1 MRVLVFP
8 RDSNPYQDLLYGEL
22 RRSGVRVRYLGE
34 LTFSHTLNLLL
45 LPAELAVWRLA
56 GVRIVHL
63 HWVWKFALPGGART
77 RRPAQLWFTA
87 VLGVVRLLG
96 LRLVWTAHNVLPHRP
111 VFADDTAAR
120 RTLVRHC
127 DLVIAHHST
136 ALDRLADLAAV
147 PSRAAVIPHGPFPA
161 PPLPPP
167 GRSGG
172 PRTFL
177 FFGRIEP
184 YKGVEDLLAAFT
196 ALPGGACAG
205 EPTAPE
211 RGPDVRLVIA
221 GSCPDAAL
229 AARLEA
235 TAARDD
241 RVDLR
246 LGRVRDEDVAGLFA
260 AGDVVV
266 LPFREITTSGSAL
279 LALAHGRPLIVP
291 ELPAL
296 AGLPAAALAG
306 YRGGVTGLTAALRA
320 AAGWDAATLAAMSE
334 AALEHANGVGW
345 PEIAHATRNG
355 YTTVLGDRSGRTGER
370 VHPTGERARR
380 GLADGGMRERVRSF
394 FRNVLVRGT
403 FLLLANTVLLAA
415 GGFAFFTL
423 AARNYPVEAVGWLTA
438 VTASVNL
445 LSTVAA
451 LGLPTTLLRHLVKAD
466 DPRRLAAMAVT
477 AVGAIGGV
485 LALLSLLILAP
496 LLPGGPEL
504 IRQPGTIAL
513 ITVLVMVTAVGG
525 TLDAGLVAVRGTAA
539 LLAKNLA
546 GTLLKVGALLPL
558 VPLGFTGLVLAY
570 GGGALL
576 ACLLGGAALWPRLRR
591 TADRTRP
598 MELLRRYLPFSTAG
612 YLATALGML
621 PSTVVPLEVLAVQG
635 PQAAAYFAIAFQ
647 VAAFLN
653 FIPSTSAQVLFAE
666 AQRIS
671 LRRYLRKAV
680 AGIYGLL
687 VPAVAVIVAGA
698 PYILRVFG
706 EAYSAQAAET
716 LRVLG
721 LGALVGAGN
730 YLVDTILI
738 SRDRTGAYVFMNGAN
753 AALVLGLVA
762 AFLPYGLT
770 AAAIGWTLAQG
781 LSLLLG
787 AGVLIVSFAGPGP
800 RAGVSA
806 ADR

>member
-1 MRVLVFP
+1 MKVLVFP
-8 RDSNPYQDLLYGEL
+8 RDSNPYQDLLHGEL
-22 RRSGVRVRYLGE
+22 RRTGVRVHYLGE
-34 LTFSHTLNLLL
+34 LTCSHTLNLLL
-45 LPAELAVWRLA
+45 LPAELALWRLA
-56 GVRIVHL
+56 GARIVHL
-63 HWVWKFALPGGART
+63 HWVWKFALPGGAWM
-77 RRPAQLWFTA
+77 RRPAQLWFA
-87 VLGVVRLLG
+87 GVLGVVRLLG

-111 VFADDTAAR
+111 VFADDAAAR

-136 ALDRLADLAAV
+136 ALHRLAALDAA

-196 ALPGGACAG
+196 ALPGGL
-205 EPTAPE
+205 
-211 RGPDVRLVIA
+211 DVRLVIA

-229 AARLEA
+229 AARLKA
-235 TAARDD
+235 SAAADD
-241 RVDLR
+241 RVDVR

-260 AGDVVV
+260 EGDVVV

-291 ELPAL
+291 ALPAL
-296 AGLPAAALAG
+296 AGLPTAALAG
-306 YRGGVTGLTAALRA
+306 YRSGVTGLTAALRA
-320 AAGWDAATLAAMSE
+320 AAGWDAATLAAMSA
-334 AALEHANGVGW
+334 AALEHVNGLGW
-345 PEIAHATRNG
+345 TEIARATRNG
-355 YTTVLGDRSGRTGER
+355 YATVLRDRGGQTGER
-370 VHPTGERARR
+370 VRLDRMGERV
-380 GLADGGMRERVRSF
+380 GLEAAGGQMRERVHSL

-403 FLLLANTVLLAA
+403 FLLLANTVLLAV

-466 DPRRLAAMAVT
+466 DPRRLAAIAVT

-504 IRQPGTIAL
+504 IRQPGTITLVTA
-513 ITVLVMVTAVGG
+513 LVMVTAVGG

-546 GTLLKVGALLPL
+546 GTMLKVGALLPL

-591 TADRTRP
+591 AADRARP

-680 AGIYGLL
+680 VGIYGLL
-687 VPAVAVIVAGA
+687 VPAVAVIVVGA

-706 EAYSAQAAET
+706 DAYAAQAAET
-716 LRVLG
+716 LRVLA
-721 LGALVGAGN
+721 LAALVGAGN

-738 SRDRTGAYVFMNGAN
+738 SRDRTGAYVFMNGTN

-762 AFLPYGLT
+762 ALLPYGLT
-770 AAAIGWTLAQG
+770 AAALGWTLAQG

-787 AGVLIVSFAGPGP
+787 VGVLIATFAPGR
-800 RAGVSA
+800 RAEVSA

>member
-1 MRVLVFP
+1 MKVLVFP

-22 RRSGVRVRYLGE
+22 RRTGVRVHYLGE

-45 LPAELAVWRLA
+45 LPAELAVRRLA
-56 GVRIVHL
+56 GGRIVHL
-63 HWVWKFALPGGART
+63 HWVWKFALPGGARM
-77 RRPAQLWFTA
+77 RRPAQLWFA
-87 VLGVVRLLG
+87 VILGIMRLLG

-111 VFADDTAAR
+111 VFADDAAAR

-136 ALDRLADLAAV
+136 ALDRLAALGAV
-147 PSRAAVIPHGPFPA
+147 PSRSAVIPHGPFPA

-167 GRSGG
+167 GRSGE

-196 ALPGGACAG
+196 ALPAG
-205 EPTAPE
+205 L
-211 RGPDVRLVIA
+211 DVRLVVA
-221 GSCPDAAL
+221 GACPDAAL

-235 TAARDD
+235 SAAADD

-260 AGDVVV
+260 EADVVV

-279 LALAHGRPLIVP
+279 LALAHGRPVIVP
-291 ELPAL
+291 ALPAL

-320 AAGWDAATLAAMSE
+320 AAGWDAVTLAAMSE
-334 AALEHANGVGW
+334 AALEHVDGVGW
-345 PEIAHATRNG
+345 TEIARATRNG
-355 YTTVLGDRSGRTGER
+355 YATVLQDRGGR
-370 VHPTGERARR
+370 VGERARS
-380 GLADGGMRERVRSF
+380 L

-466 DPRRLAAMAVT
+466 DPRRLAAIAVT

-504 IRQPGTIAL
+504 IRQPGTITL
-513 ITVLVMVTAVGG
+513 VTVLVMVTAVGG
-525 TLDAGLVAVRGTAA
+525 TLDAGLIAVRGTAA

-546 GTLLKVGALLPL
+546 GTALKVGALLPL

-591 TADRTRP
+591 AGDRARP
-598 MELLRRYLPFSTAG
+598 TEVLRRYLPFSAAG

-621 PSTVVPLEVLAVQG
+621 PSTVVPLEVMAVRG

-680 AGIYGLL
+680 VGIYGLL
-687 VPAVAVIVAGA
+687 VPAVAVIVVGA

-706 EAYSAQAAET
+706 EGYSAQATGT

-721 LGALVGAGN
+721 LAALVGAGN

-753 AALVLGLVA
+753 AVLVLGLVA
-762 AFLPYGLT
+762 ALLPYGLT
-770 AAAIGWTLAQG
+770 AAALGWTLAQG

-787 AGVLIVSFAGPGP
+787 AGVLIANFAAGR
-800 RAGVSA
+800 RAEVSA

>member
-1 MRVLVFP
+1 MKVLVFP
-8 RDSNPYQDLLYGEL
+8 RDGNPYQELLHAGL
-22 RRSGVRVRYLGE
+22 RESGVRVRYLGE
-34 LTFSHTLNLLL
+34 LTPSHTLNLLL
-45 LPAELAVWRLA
+45 LPAELAARRLA
-56 GVRIVHL
+56 GARIVHL

-77 RRPAQLWFTA
+77 ARVAQLWFAA

-111 VFADDTAAR
+111 VFADDAAAR
-120 RTLVRHC
+120 RTLVRRC
-127 DLVIAHHST
+127 DLVIAHHSA
-136 ALDRLADLAAV
+136 ALDRLAELGAV
-147 PSRAAVIPHGPFPA
+147 PSRAVVIPHGPFPA
-161 PPLPPP
+161 PPMPPP

-184 YKGVEDLLAAFT
+184 YKGVEDLLAAFA
-196 ALPGGACAG
+196 ALPGL
-205 EPTAPE
+205 
-211 RGPDVRLVIA
+211 DVRLVVA
-221 GSCPDAAL
+221 GACPDPAL

-235 TAARDD
+235 SAAADD
-241 RVDLR
+241 RVELR
-246 LGRVRDEDVAGLFA
+246 IGRVAEEDVAGVFA

-291 ELPAL
+291 AAL
-296 AGLPAAALAG
+296 AGLPSAAVARF
-306 YRGGVTGLTAALRA
+306 RGGVAGLTAVLRE
-320 AAGWDAATLAAMSE
+320 AAGWDAARLAGMSQ
-334 AALEHANGVGW
+334 AALEHANGTGW
-345 PEIAHATRNG
+345 AEIAHATSNG
-355 YTTVLGDRSGRTGER
+355 YTTALRPRDPVVRMEAGVPAGTARGRVG
-370 VHPTGERARR
+370 A
-380 GLADGGMRERVRSF
+380 GLPAGTPGGRMGERVRSL

-403 FLLLANTVLLAA
+403 FLLLVNTVLLAA
-415 GGFAFFTL
+415 GGFVFFTL
-423 AARNYPVEAVGWLTA
+423 AARNYPVAAVGWLTA

-445 LSTVAA
+445 LSTVAS
-451 LGLPTTLLRHLVKAD
+451 LGLPTTLLRHLVKAG
-466 DPRRLAAMAVT
+466 DPRRLAATAVI

-485 LALLSLLILAP
+485 LALLSLLVLAP

-504 IRQPGTIAL
+504 IRQPGTIVLVTA
-513 ITVLVMVTAVGG
+513 LVMVTAVGG
-525 TLDAGLVAVRGTAA
+525 TLDAGLVAVRGTGA
-539 LLAKNLA
+539 LLAKNVV
-546 GTLLKVGALLPL
+546 GTVLKVGALLPL

-570 GGGALL
+570 GGGTLL
-576 ACLLGGAALWPRLRR
+576 ACLLGGAALWRRLRR
-591 TADRTRP
+591 PEGARARP
-598 MELLRRYLPFSTAG
+598 GELLRRYLPFSAAG
-612 YLATALGML
+612 YLATVLGML

-647 VAAFLN
+647 VAAFLS

-706 EAYSAQAAET
+706 EGYAAQAARP
-716 LRVLG
+716 LRVLA
-721 LGALVGAGN
+721 LAALVGAGN

-753 AALVLGLVA
+753 AVLVLGLVA
-762 AFLPYGLT
+762 ALLPYGLT
-770 AAAIGWTLAQG
+770 AAALGWTLAQG

-787 AGVLIVSFAGPGP
+787 AGVLVASFATGR
-800 RAGVSA
+800 RAKASGRRARVSG

>member
-1 MRVLVFP
+1 MKVLVFP
-8 RDSNPYQDLLYGEL
+8 RDSNPYQDLLHGEL
-22 RRSGVRVRYLGE
+22 RRAGVHVRHLGE
-34 LTFSHTLNLLL
+34 LTPSHTLNLLL
-45 LPAELAVWRLA
+45 LPVELAARRLGGA
-56 GVRIVHL
+56 RVVHL

-77 RRPAQLWFTA
+77 RRLAQWWFAA
-87 VLGVVRLLG
+87 VLGVLRPLG
-96 LRLVWTAHNVLPHRP
+96 LRLVWTAHNVLPHRQ
-111 VFADDTAAR
+111 VFADDAAAR

-136 ALDRLADLAAV
+136 TLDRLAALGAV

-167 GRSGG
+167 GRPGR

-184 YKGVEDLLAAFT
+184 YKGVEDLLAAFA
-196 ALPGGACAG
+196 ALPR
-205 EPTAPE
+205 E
-211 RGPDVRLVIA
+211 PDVRLVVA
-221 GSCPDAAL
+221 GACPDQEL

-235 TAARDD
+235 SAAADD

-246 LGRVRDEDVAGLFA
+246 LGRVPDKDIAGLYA
-260 AGDVVV
+260 ESDVVV

-296 AGLPAAALAG
+296 TGLPGAAVTC
-306 YRGGVTGLTAALRA
+306 YRGGVTGLTPALRA
-320 AAGWDAATLAAMSE
+320 AAGWDAATLARMSQ
-334 AALEHANGVGW
+334 AALEHVNGTGW

-355 YTTVLGDRSGRTGER
+355 YATVLRHRTRQDTHPGLATEP
-370 VHPTGERARR
+370 HPTPPEGAIAGGAGAR
-380 GLADGGMRERVRSF
+380 LRSLL
-394 FRNVLVRGT
+394 RNVLVRGT
-403 FLLLANTVLLAA
+403 LLLLVNTVLLAA
-415 GGFAFFTL
+415 GGFVFFTL

-438 VTASVNL
+438 VTSSVNL

-466 DPRRLAAMAVT
+466 DPRRLAAVAVI
-477 AVGAIGGV
+477 AVGALGGA

-504 IRQPGTIAL
+504 IGRPETIAL

-525 TLDAGLVAVRGTAA
+525 TLDAGLIAVRGTGA
-539 LLAKNLA
+539 LLAKNAA
-546 GTLLKVGALLPL
+546 GTVLKVGALLPL
-558 VPLGFTGLVLAY
+558 VPLGFTGLVIAY
-570 GGGALL
+570 GGGTLL
-576 ACLLGGAALWPRLRR
+576 ACLLGGVSLWRRLPRPSAAR
-591 TADRTRP
+591 ARP
-598 MELLRRYLPFSTAG
+598 AELLRRYLPFSAAG

-621 PSTVVPLEVLAVQG
+621 PSTVVPLEVLAFQG

-680 AGIYGLL
+680 VGIYGLL

-706 EAYSAQAAET
+706 EGYSAQAAQT
-716 LRVLG
+716 LRVLA
-721 LGALVGAGN
+721 LAALVGAGN

-738 SRDRTGAYVFMNGAN
+738 SRDRTGAYVLMNGAN

-762 AFLPYGLT
+762 ALLPYGLT
-770 AAAIGWTLAQG
+770 AAALGWTLAQG
-781 LSLLLG
+781 VSLLLG
-787 AGVLIVSFAGPGP
+787 AGVLVVSFAGRR
-800 RAGVSA
+800 RAAVSV

>member
-1 MRVLVFP
+1 MKVLVFP
-8 RDSNPYQDLLYGEL
+8 RDGNPYQELLHAGL
-22 RRSGVRVRYLGE
+22 REGGVRVRYLGE
-34 LTFSHTLNLLL
+34 LTPFHTLNLLL
-45 LPAELAVWRLA
+45 LPAELAARRLA
-56 GVRIVHL
+56 GARIVHL

-77 RRPAQLWFTA
+77 ARVAQLWFAA
-87 VLGVVRLLG
+87 VLVVVRLLG

-111 VFADDTAAR
+111 VFADDAAAR
-120 RTLVRHC
+120 RTLVRRC
-127 DLVIAHHST
+127 DLVIAHHSA
-136 ALDRLADLAAV
+136 ALERLAELGAV
-147 PSRAAVIPHGPFPA
+147 PSRAVVIPHGPFPA
-161 PPLPPP
+161 PPMPPP

-184 YKGVEDLLAAFT
+184 YKGVEDLLAAFA
-196 ALPGGACAG
+196 ALPGGL
-205 EPTAPE
+205 
-211 RGPDVRLVIA
+211 DVRLVVA
-221 GSCPDAAL
+221 GACPDPAL

-235 TAARDD
+235 SAAADD
-241 RVDLR
+241 RVELR
-246 LGRVRDEDVAGLFA
+246 IGRVAEEDVAGVFA

-291 ELPAL
+291 AAL
-296 AGLPAAALAG
+296 AGLPSAAVTRF
-306 YRGGVTGLTAALRA
+306 RGGVAGLTAVLRE
-320 AAGWDAATLAAMSE
+320 AAGWDAARLAGMSQ
-334 AALEHANGVGW
+334 AGLEHANGTGW
-345 PEIAHATRNG
+345 AEIAHATRNG
-355 YTTVLGDRSGRTGER
+355 YTTALRPRDRVVRTGER
-370 VHPTGERARR
+370 VPAGTA
-380 GLADGGMRERVRSF
+380 GGRMGARVRSL

-403 FLLLANTVLLAA
+403 FLLLVNTVLLAA
-415 GGFAFFTL
+415 GGFVFFTL
-423 AARNYPVEAVGWLTA
+423 AARNYPVAAVGWLTA

-445 LSTVAA
+445 LSTVAS
-451 LGLPTTLLRHLVKAD
+451 LGLPTTLLRHLVKAG
-466 DPRRLAAMAVT
+466 DPRRLAATAVI

-485 LALLSLLILAP
+485 LALLSLLVLAP

-504 IRQPGTIAL
+504 IRQPGTIVLVTA
-513 ITVLVMVTAVGG
+513 LVMVTAVGG
-525 TLDAGLVAVRGTAA
+525 TLDAGLVAVRGTGA
-539 LLAKNLA
+539 LLTKNVA
-546 GTLLKVGALLPL
+546 GTVLKVGALLPL

-570 GGGALL
+570 GGGTLL
-576 ACLLGGAALWPRLRR
+576 ACLLGGAALWRRLRR
-591 TADRTRP
+591 PEGARARP
-598 MELLRRYLPFSTAG
+598 GELLRRYLPFSAAG

-621 PSTVVPLEVLAVQG
+621 PSTVVPLEVLAVRG

-706 EAYSAQAAET
+706 EGYAAQAARP
-716 LRVLG
+716 LRVLA
-721 LGALVGAGN
+721 LAALVGAGN

-753 AALVLGLVA
+753 AVLVLGLVA
-762 AFLPYGLT
+762 ALLPYGLT
-770 AAAIGWTLAQG
+770 AAALGWTLAQG

-787 AGVLIVSFAGPGP
+787 AGVLVASFATGR
-800 RAGVSA
+800 RAKAGGRRARVSG

>member
-1 MRVLVFP
+1 MKVLVFP
-8 RDSNPYQDLLYGEL
+8 RDSNPYQDLLHAAL
-22 RRSGVRVRYLGE
+22 RESGVSVRYLGE

-45 LPAELAVWRLA
+45 LPAELAFQRLTGA
-56 GVRIVHL
+56 RIVHL
-63 HWVWKFALPGGART
+63 HWVWKFALPGGDRT
-77 RRPAQLWFTA
+77 RRPAQLWFAA
-87 VLGVVRLLG
+87 VLGVMRLLG

-111 VFADDTAAR
+111 VFADDAAAR

-136 ALDRLADLAAV
+136 ALDRLAELGAA
-147 PSRAAVIPHGPFPA
+147 PSRSAVIPHGPFPA

-167 GRSGG
+167 GLPGR

-184 YKGVEDLLAAFT
+184 YKGVEDLLAAFM
-196 ALPGGACAG
+196 ALP
-205 EPTAPE
+205 
-211 RGPDVRLVIA
+211 RRLYVRLVVA

-229 AARLEA
+229 AARLRAAAA
-235 TAARDD
+235 TDD
-241 RVDLR
+241 RVELR
-246 LGRVRDEDVAGLFA
+246 LGRVRDEDVAEVFA
-260 AGDVVV
+260 EGDVVV

-296 AGLPAAALAG
+296 AGLPAGALAG
-306 YRGGVTGLTAALRA
+306 YRGGVPGLTAALRD
-320 AAGWDAATLAAMSE
+320 AAGWDPAALARMSD
-334 AALEHANGVGW
+334 AALEHVHGVGW
-345 PEIAHATRNG
+345 PEIARATRNG
-355 YTTVLGDRSGRTGER
+355 YATVLREAVRGSGARPGER
-370 VHPTGERARR
+370 VRA
-380 GLADGGMRERVRSF
+380 L
-394 FRNVLVRGT
+394 FRDVLVRGT
-403 FLLLANTVLLAA
+403 FLLLVNTVLLAA
-415 GGFAFFTL
+415 GGFVFFTL

-445 LSTVAA
+445 LSTVAS
-451 LGLPTTLLRHLVKAD
+451 LGLPTTLLRHLVGSG
-466 DPRRLAAMAVT
+466 DPRRLAAIAVA

-485 LALLSLLILAP
+485 LALLCLLILAP

-504 IRQPGTIAL
+504 IRQPGTMAL
-513 ITVLVMVTAVGG
+513 ITALVMVTAVGG
-525 TLDAGLVAVRGTAA
+525 TLDAGLLAVRGTAA
-539 LLAKNLA
+539 LLAKNVA

-558 VPLGFTGLVLAY
+558 VPLGFTGLILAY
-570 GGGALL
+570 GGGTLL

-591 TADRTRP
+591 VAQRARP
-598 MELLRRYLPFSTAG
+598 AELLRRYLPFSAAG

-621 PSTVVPLEVLAVQG
+621 PSTVVPLEVLAIQG

-653 FIPSTSAQVLFAE
+653 FIPSTCAQVLFAE

-671 LRRYLRKAV
+671 LRRYLRRAV

-698 PYILRVFG
+698 PYLLRVFG
-706 EAYSAQAAET
+706 EGYAAQAAQP

-721 LGALVGAGN
+721 LAALVGAGN

-738 SRDRTGAYVFMNGAN
+738 SRDRTRAYVLMNGAN

-762 AFLPYGLT
+762 ALLPYGLT
-770 AAAIGWTLAQG
+770 AAALGWTLAQG

-787 AGVLIVSFAGPGP
+787 VGVLIASFASGRHA
-800 RAGVSA
+800 RAGTEVSA
-806 ADR
+806 AGR

>member
-1 MRVLVFP
+1 MKVLVFP
-8 RDSNPYQDLLYGEL
+8 RDSNPYQELLHAGL
-22 RRSGVRVRYLGE
+22 RESGVRVRYLGE
-34 LTFSHTLNLLL
+34 LTPSHTLNLLL
-45 LPAELAVWRLA
+45 LPAELAARRLA
-56 GVRIVHL
+56 GARIVHL

-77 RRPAQLWFTA
+77 RRAAQLWFAA
-87 VLGVVRLLG
+87 VLGLVRLLG

-111 VFADDTAAR
+111 VFADDAAAR
-120 RTLVRHC
+120 RTLVRRC

-136 ALDRLADLAAV
+136 ALDRLAALGAA
-147 PSRAAVIPHGPFPA
+147 PSRAVVIPHGPFPA
-161 PPLPPP
+161 PPMPPP
-167 GRSGG
+167 GRPGG

-196 ALPGGACAG
+196 ALPGGL
-205 EPTAPE
+205 
-211 RGPDVRLVIA
+211 DVRLVVA
-221 GSCPDAAL
+221 GSCPDPAL

-235 TAARDD
+235 SAAADD
-241 RVDLR
+241 RVELR
-246 LGRVRDEDVAGLFA
+246 LGRVRDEDIAGLFA
-260 AGDVVV
+260 VGDVVV

-296 AGLPAAALAG
+296 AGLPPAASSTVLDAAALEG
-306 YRGGVTGLTAALRA
+306 
-320 AAGWDAATLAAMSE
+320 MSR
-334 AALEHANGVGW
+334 AALEHVNGTGW

-355 YTTVLGDRSGRTGER
+355 YATVLRHRDRQADERGRTGER
-370 VHPTGERARR
+370 VPPDPAGGRTGERGSPGHA
-380 GLADGGMRERVRSF
+380 GGRMEERVRSF
-394 FRNVLVRGT
+394 FRDVLVRGT
-403 FLLLANTVLLAA
+403 FLLLVNTVLLAA

-445 LSTVAA
+445 LSTVAS

-466 DPRRLAAMAVT
+466 DPRRLAAIAVT

-485 LALLSLLILAP
+485 LALLSLLLLAP
-496 LLPGGPEL
+496 LLPDGPEL
-504 IRQPGTIAL
+504 IRQPGTIVLVTA
-513 ITVLVMVTAVGG
+513 LVMVTAVGG
-525 TLDAGLVAVRGTAA
+525 TLDAGLVAVRGTGA
-539 LLAKNLA
+539 LLAKNAA
-546 GTLLKVGALLPL
+546 GTVLKVGALLPL

-570 GGGALL
+570 GGGTLL
-576 ACLLGGAALWPRLRR
+576 ACLLGGVALWRRLRR
-591 TADRTRP
+591 PTADRARP
-598 MELLRRYLPFSTAG
+598 VELLRRYLPFSAAG

-621 PSTVVPLEVLAVQG
+621 PSTVVPLEVLAIQG

-698 PYILRVFG
+698 PHILRVFG
-706 EAYSAQAAET
+706 EGYSAQAAQT
-716 LRVLG
+716 LRVLA
-721 LGALVGAGN
+721 LAALVGAGN

-762 AFLPYGLT
+762 ALLPYGLT
-770 AAAIGWTLAQG
+770 AAALGWTLAQG

-787 AGVLIVSFAGPGP
+787 AGVLIASFTAGR

-806 ADR
+806 ADRS

>member
-1 MRVLVFP
+1 MKVLVFP
-8 RDSNPYQDLLYGEL
+8 RDSNPYQDLLYGGL
-22 RRSGVRVRYLGE
+22 RGTGVRVRYLGE
-34 LTFSHTLNLLL
+34 LSSSHTLNLLL
-45 LPAELAVWRLA
+45 LPAELAVRRLA
-56 GVRIVHL
+56 GARIVHL
-63 HWVWKFALPGGART
+63 HWVWKFALPGGARM
-77 RRPAQLWFTA
+77 RRPAQLWFAA
-87 VLGVVRLLG
+87 VLGIMRLLG

-111 VFADDTAAR
+111 VFADDAAAR

-127 DLVIAHHST
+127 DLVIAHHSA
-136 ALDRLADLAAV
+136 ALDRLAALGAV

-167 GRSGG
+167 GRSGK

-184 YKGVEDLLAAFT
+184 YKGVEDLLTAFS
-196 ALPGGACAG
+196 ALP
-205 EPTAPE
+205 
-211 RGPDVRLVIA
+211 RGPAVRLVIA
-221 GSCPDAAL
+221 GSCPDTAL
-229 AARLEA
+229 AARLKA
-235 TAARDD
+235 SAAGDD
-241 RVDLR
+241 RIDLR

-260 AGDVVV
+260 EGDVVV

-291 ELPAL
+291 ALPIL
-296 AGLPAAALAG
+296 AGLPTAAVAA
-306 YRGGVTGLTAALRA
+306 YHGGVPGLTEALRA
-320 AAGWDAATLAAMSE
+320 AAGWDEATLASMSA

-345 PEIAHATRNG
+345 TDIAHATRNG
-355 YTTVLGDRSGRTGER
+355 YATVLRDRGGR
-370 VHPTGERARR
+370 
-380 GLADGGMRERVRSF
+380 LRERVRSLL
-394 FRNVLVRGT
+394 RNVLVRGT
-403 FLLLANTVLLAA
+403 VLLLANTVLLAA

-451 LGLPTTLLRHLVKAD
+451 LGLPTTLLRHLVRAD

-485 LALLSLLILAP
+485 LTLLSLLILAP

-504 IRQPGTIAL
+504 IRRPGTIML

-539 LLAKNLA
+539 LLTKNLA
-546 GTLLKVGALLPL
+546 GTVLKVGALLPL

-570 GGGALL
+570 GGGTLL
-576 ACLLGGAALWPRLRR
+576 ACLLGGVALWPRLRR
-591 TADRTRP
+591 AEDRARP
-598 MELLRRYLPFSTAG
+598 VELLRRYLPFSAAG

-621 PSTVVPLEVLAVQG
+621 PSTVVPLEVLAIRG
-635 PQAAAYFAIAFQ
+635 PQAAAYFAMAFQ

-653 FIPSTSAQVLFAE
+653 YIPSTSAQVLFAE

-680 AGIYGLL
+680 VGIYGLL
-687 VPAVAVIVAGA
+687 VPAVAVVVVGA

-706 EAYSAQAAET
+706 EGYSAQAAQT
-716 LRVLG
+716 LRILG
-721 LGALVGAGN
+721 LAALVGAGN

-738 SRDRTGAYVFMNGAN
+738 SRDRTGAYVLMNGAN

-762 AFLPYGLT
+762 ALLPYGLT
-770 AAAIGWTLAQG
+770 AAALGWTLAQG

-787 AGVLIVSFAGPGP
+787 AGVLIANFAGG
-800 RAGVSA
+800 RRSEVSA

>member
-1 MRVLVFP
+1 MKVLVFP

-22 RRSGVRVRYLGE
+22 RGIGVRVHYLGE
-34 LTFSHTLNLLL
+34 LTSSHTLNLLL
-45 LPAELAVWRLA
+45 LPAELAVRRLA
-56 GVRIVHL
+56 GARIVHL
-63 HWVWKFALPGGART
+63 HWVWKFALPGGARM
-77 RRPAQLWFTA
+77 RRPAQLWFAA
-87 VLGVVRLLG
+87 VLGIVRLLG

-111 VFADDTAAR
+111 VFADDAAAR

-127 DLVIAHHST
+127 DLVIAHHSA
-136 ALDRLADLAAV
+136 ALDRLAALGAV

-167 GRSGG
+167 GGSGE

-196 ALPGGACAG
+196 TLPGGL
-205 EPTAPE
+205 
-211 RGPDVRLVIA
+211 DVRLVIA

-235 TAARDD
+235 SAADDD
-241 RVDLR
+241 RIDLR
-246 LGRVRDEDVAGLFA
+246 LGRVRDEDVARLFA
-260 AGDVVV
+260 EGDVVV

-291 ELPAL
+291 ALPAL

-306 YRGGVTGLTAALRA
+306 YRDGVTGLTAALRM
-320 AAGWDAATLAAMSE
+320 AAGWDAATLASMSE
-334 AALEHANGVGW
+334 AALEHVNGVGW
-345 PEIAHATRNG
+345 TEIARATRNG
-355 YTTVLGDRSGRTGER
+355 YATVLRDR
-370 VHPTGERARR
+370 
-380 GLADGGMRERVRSF
+380 GGQMRERVRTL

-445 LSTVAA
+445 LSTIAG

-466 DPRRLAAMAVT
+466 DPRRLAAIAVI
-477 AVGAIGGV
+477 AVGAIGGL

-504 IRQPGTIAL
+504 IRQPGTITL

-539 LLAKNLA
+539 LLAKNVA
-546 GTLLKVGALLPL
+546 GTVLKVGALLPL

-570 GGGALL
+570 GGGTLL
-576 ACLLGGAALWPRLRR
+576 ACLLGGAALWPRLHRVR
-591 TADRTRP
+591 DRARP
-598 MELLRRYLPFSTAG
+598 MELLRRYLPFSAAG

-621 PSTVVPLEVLAVQG
+621 PSTVVPLEVLDIRG

-680 AGIYGLL
+680 VGIYGLL
-687 VPAVAVIVAGA
+687 VPAVAVIVVGA

-706 EAYSAQAAET
+706 EGYAAQAAQT

-721 LGALVGAGN
+721 LAALVGAGN

-762 AFLPYGLT
+762 ALLPYGLT
-770 AAAIGWTLAQG
+770 AAALGWTLAQG

-787 AGVLIVSFAGPGP
+787 VGVLIASFAAGR

>member
-1 MRVLVFP
+1 MKVLVFP
-8 RDSNPYQDLLYGEL
+8 RDDNPYQDLLYGEL
-22 RRSGVRVRYLGE
+22 RGTGVRVHYLGE
-34 LTFSHTLNLLL
+34 LTSSHTLNLLL
-45 LPAELAVWRLA
+45 LPAELAVRRLA

-63 HWVWKFALPGGART
+63 HWVWKFALPGGARM
-77 RRPAQLWFTA
+77 RRPAQLWFAA
-87 VLGVVRLLG
+87 VLGIVRLLG

-111 VFADDTAAR
+111 VFADDAAAR
-120 RTLVRHC
+120 RTLVRQC
-127 DLVIAHHST
+127 DLVIAHHSA
-136 ALDRLADLAAV
+136 ALDRLAALGAV

-167 GRSGG
+167 GRSGK

-196 ALPGGACAG
+196 ALPGGL
-205 EPTAPE
+205 
-211 RGPDVRLVIA
+211 DVRLVIA

-235 TAARDD
+235 SAAADD

-260 AGDVVV
+260 EGDVVV

-291 ELPAL
+291 ALPVL

-306 YRGGVTGLTAALRA
+306 YRDGVTGLAAALRA
-320 AAGWDAATLAAMSE
+320 AAGWDAATLALMSE
-334 AALEHANGVGW
+334 AALEHVNGVGW
-345 PEIAHATRNG
+345 TEIARATRNG
-355 YTTVLGDRSGRTGER
+355 YATVLRDGGER
-370 VHPTGERARR
+370 VG
-380 GLADGGMRERVRSF
+380 ERVRSL
-394 FRNVLVRGT
+394 FRNVLIRGT

-423 AARNYPVEAVGWLTA
+423 AARHYPVEAVGWLTA

-466 DPRRLAAMAVT
+466 DPRRLAAVAVT

-504 IRQPGTIAL
+504 IRQPGTITL

-546 GTLLKVGALLPL
+546 GTVLKVGALLPL

-591 TADRTRP
+591 AADRARP
-598 MELLRRYLPFSTAG
+598 IELLRRYLPFSAAG

-621 PSTVVPLEVLAVQG
+621 PSTVVPLEVLAIRG

-653 FIPSTSAQVLFAE
+653 FIPSASAQVLFAE

-680 AGIYGLL
+680 VGIYGLL
-687 VPAVAVIVAGA
+687 VPAAAVIVVGA

-706 EAYSAQAAET
+706 EGYSAQAAET

-721 LGALVGAGN
+721 LASLVGAGN

-762 AFLPYGLT
+762 ALLPYGLT
-770 AAAIGWTLAQG
+770 AAALGWTIAQG

-787 AGVLIVSFAGPGP
+787 VGVLIANFA
-800 RAGVSA
+800 AGRSAEVSA